1 MISFEQIQIW
11 LIDITSMFQLFGA
24 ILGLCALLIPILRT
38 LPFYY
43 TLLYWYDMCMTMI
56 IHTFSRLGKYI
67 PYFGSSRYIDD
78 LQYQEDPFHICL
90 SSSSYK
96 DQQHK
101 KQQQSQKVLIDDDGD
116 DILVSGLINTGNTCF
131 LNSVLQAL
139 SSLPGLY
146 EFIYQ
151 MKNQQH
157 ELPITWTLFKTLR
170 QLTKPQRSRT
180 SIRPL
185 ELVRALA
192 NKNKSSTPST
202 YTSKRRLSSFLM
214 DRDQQDAQ
222 EFFQVLIGAMDT
234 EAQHFYQEK
243 WKSSHEKIKEIN
255 ETDKENGLRGILLLM
270 DQEKN
275 NNNNN
280 HEKNTCPSSTTA
292 MKNKKKRQQQYSYN
306 SPMTGLLAS
315 RLSCVQCGYTGAI
328 RHFPF
333 NNIQLSLPNAYSV
346 TIEQCL
352 EQYTNMEYLRD
363 ASCKRC
369 SFNMT
374 SQLLDDKIKRL
385 QHQAKHTLKKDLKK
399 KLVTELVEI
408 SKYKMDIDQRLKLNQ
423 MDSSDE
429 EEDEDE
435 NEEEDENE
443 NEEEEEE
450 DNINEKRNVTT
461 TLKNRKSNQHKKY
474 YYRTISPRSTKQV
487 MIAKPP
493 PILCLHMTR
502 SSINYSSGMI
512 FKNTCQLL
520 FNEYLNLS
528 PFVTNGILNTHPT
541 VPLSGFTE
549 GNNQQ
554 QNNIKYLYRL
564 MSIVVHYG
572 SHSYGHYIAYKR
584 KILPSQCQC
593 YSCHQHE
600 YQRQE
605 KKQDNDSEKEEEEI
619 ITEEPWY
626 RYSTWYRI
634 SDSKV
639 DICNIEDVLASNPY
653 MLIYERV
660 NTTDDHLSNYL
671 LQQKQYHQP
680 GYLNRLNNMDMD
692 DDDDD
697 DDEYDDDDNTS
708 TSEYQQSVSPPTPF
722 DDDQEDNDDNHHHQ
736 HDYSSTYYNDLTGT
750 SLEALQ
756 MANSLLSMDQHDTP
770 STSNL

>member
-78 LQYQEDPFHICL
+78 LQYQEDPLHICL
-90 SSSSYK
+90 SSFSYK
-96 DQQHK
+96 DQQQQ
-101 KQQQSQKVLIDDDGD
+101 QQQSQKVLIDDDGD

-151 MKNQQH
+151 MKDQQH

-170 QLTKPQRSRT
+170 RLTKPQRSRT

-192 NKNKSSTPST
+192 NKNKSSSTSSST

-234 EAQHFYQEK
+234 EAQYFYQEK
-243 WKSSHEKIKEIN
+243 WKSSHEKKK
-255 ETDKENGLRGILLLM
+255 ETDETDQENGLRGILLLM
-270 DQEKN
+270 DQEN

-280 HEKNTCPSSTTA
+280 EKNAYPSSTTT
-292 MKNKKKRQQQYSYN
+292 MKNKQKRQQQQYSYN

-352 EQYTNMEYLRD
+352 EQYTTMEYLRD

-369 SFNMT
+369 SYNMT

-385 QHQAKHTLKKDLKK
+385 QQQAKHALKKDLKK
-399 KLVTELVEI
+399 KLLTELVE
-408 SKYKMDIDQRLKLNQ
+408 
-423 MDSSDE
+423 DS
-429 EEDEDE
+429 
-435 NEEEDENE
+435 
-443 NEEEEEE
+443 
-450 DNINEKRNVTT
+450 INERKNT
-461 TLKNRKSNQHKKY
+461 TLKNRKSIQRKKY

-528 PFVTNGILNTHPT
+528 PYVTNGILNTHPT

-549 GNNQQ
+549 GNNKL

-584 KILPSQCQC
+584 
-593 YSCHQHE
+593 
-600 YQRQE
+600 
-605 KKQDNDSEKEEEEI
+605 
-619 ITEEPWY
+619 
-626 RYSTWYRI
+626 
-634 SDSKV
+634 
-639 DICNIEDVLASNPY
+639 
-653 MLIYERV
+653 
-660 NTTDDHLSNYL
+660 
-671 LQQKQYHQP
+671 
-680 GYLNRLNNMDMD
+680 
-692 DDDDD
+692 
-697 DDEYDDDDNTS
+697 
-708 TSEYQQSVSPPTPF
+708 
-722 DDDQEDNDDNHHHQ
+722 
-736 HDYSSTYYNDLTGT
+736 
-750 SLEALQ
+750 
-756 MANSLLSMDQHDTP
+756 
-770 STSNL
+770 